1 MLIVVALAGLFVPGA
16 SSRELIAGTPGA
28 SPSPAEQAKPPV
40 LAYYYIWYD
49 TSSWNRAK
57 TDYPLLG
64 RYSSDDQ
71 EIMRQHVRWAKAAGI
86 NGFIVSWKN
95 TETLSKRL
103 ATLVEICREEH
114 FKLAIIYQGLDF
126 SRNPLETSRISADL
140 DYLIQTYR
148 QEPVFDIFGRPLVI
162 WSGSWEFSRE
172 QIAQVTSHRRDDLL
186 ILGSEKSA
194 DDYVAKADLFD
205 GDAYYWSSVNPHTY
219 PGYPEKL
226 RSMANAVHAHN
237 GLWIAPAAPGF
248 DARLVGGERIV
259 DREDGNKLRLQ
270 VQTAENAAPDAIGLI
285 SWNEFSENSQIE
297 PSCEYGSQSLAVIAE
312 IEDGTLAEDVPTA
325 CPEGTPAATPVI
337 SNGIAVAAAPTVTA
351 VPTRAPT
358 MSPTPWPTSKVST
371 GFVDPVRPNANSD
384 YDSSS
389 PAATDR
395 TIGRMAR
402 IGMLISIVV
411 FLVALAIVRARHTR
425 AM

>member
-1 MLIVVALAGLFVPGA
+1 MLIVVTLSGLFAPGV
-16 SSRELIAGTPGA
+16 SSQERIAGTPQA

-49 TSSWNRAK
+49 VPSWNRAK

-64 RYSSDDQ
+64 RYSSDDR

-86 NGFIVSWKN
+86 TGFIVSWKN

-103 ATLVEICREEH
+103 ATLVEICREEQ
-114 FKLAIIYQGLDF
+114 FKLAVIYQGLDF
-126 SRNPLETSRISADL
+126 SRNPLDVSRIAADL

-148 QEPVFDIFGRPLVI
+148 LDPVFDIFGRPLVI

-194 DDYVAKADLFD
+194 DDYLAKADLFD

-226 RSMANAVHAHN
+226 RSMANAVHEHG

-259 DREDGNKLRLQ
+259 DRENGDMLRLQ

-297 PSCEYGSQSLAVIAE
+297 PSCEYGSRALSVIAE
-312 IEDGTLAEDVPTA
+312 MEKGTLPADVPTA
-325 CPEGTPAATPVI
+325 CPEGTPAATEGTSSTV
-337 SNGIAVAAAPTVTA
+337 VAQVLTATA
-351 VPTRAPT
+351 VPTSAPT

-371 GFVDPVRPNANSD
+371 GFVDPVRPDANSD

-411 FLVALAIVRARHTR
+411 FLVALAIVRARHSR

>member
-1 MLIVVALAGLFVPGA
+1 
-16 SSRELIAGTPGA
+16 
-28 SPSPAEQAKPPV
+28 
-40 LAYYYIWYD
+40 
-49 TSSWNRAK
+49 
-57 TDYPLLG
+57 
-64 RYSSDDQ
+64 
-71 EIMRQHVRWAKAAGI
+71 
-86 NGFIVSWKN
+86 
-95 TETLSKRL
+95 
-103 ATLVEICREEH
+103 VEICREEH

-126 SRNPLETSRISADL
+126 DRNPLDVSRISADL

-148 QEPVFDIFGRPLVI
+148 QDPVFDIFGRPLVV

-172 QIAQVTSHRRDDLL
+172 QIAQVTSTRRDDLL

-194 DDYVAKADLFD
+194 DDYLAKADLLD

-226 RSMANAVHAHN
+226 RTMATAVHDHG
-237 GLWIAPAAPGF
+237 GLWIPPAAPGF

-259 DREDGNKLRLQ
+259 ERENGDMLRLQ
-270 VQTAENAAPDAIGLI
+270 VQTAENASPDAIGLI
-285 SWNEFSENSQIE
+285 SWNEFSENSHVE
-297 PSCEYGSQSLAVIAE
+297 PSCEFGTQALAVIAE
-312 IEDGTLAEDVPTA
+312 IENGTLAADVPAA
-325 CPEGTPAATPVI
+325 CPEGTPTVRAMPNSTVVAQIVTP
-337 SNGIAVAAAPTVTA
+337 TT

-371 GFVDPVRPNANSD
+371 GFVDPVRPDANSD

-411 FLVALAIVRARHTR
+411 FLVALAIVRARNSR
-425 AM
+425 AL